1 MVDVAAVVKEF
12 SGVRP
17 VAGLDDCWT
26 WSAGRFYFTIALTA
40 DDGHAMQLNCREVLD
55 LNLVVA
61 VLAFARRRTEA
72 VLAGAP
78 FAVME
83 GFTSTSATPFDCVA
97 AAIPAIARYHEFDHP
112 DLNDVTY
119 AVFPAYRCEFSGRE
133 TQEEA
138 TYTFDRVLD
147 AANPHRPPSPW
158 VRMRFDNPKTGTG
171 SVGPD
176 LGIASADLLMQEMRN
191 LEHADN
197 AFVEFENFRHER
209 RRVSWCGEL
218 QLLDEDKIRIFEL
231 PDLLAWTHR
240 FIHEGSDS
248 AAEDRR

>member
-1 MVDVAAVVKEF
+1 MVDVAAIVKGF
-12 SGVRP
+12 PDVRP

-26 WSAGRFYFTIALTA
+26 WWAGRFQFTIALTA
-40 DDGHAMQLNCREVLD
+40 DGGHAMQLNCRDVLD

-61 VLAFARRRTEA
+61 VLAFARLRTEA

-78 FAVME
+78 FAVLE

-147 AANPHRPPSPW
+147 AANPRRPPSPW
-158 VRMRFDNPKTGTG
+158 VRMRFENPKTGTG
-171 SVGPD
+171 SIGPD
-176 LGIASADLLMQEMRN
+176 LGIASADLLMRELRN

-209 RRVSWCGEL
+209 RRVSWHGEL
-218 QLLDEDKIRIFEL
+218 QLLDKDKIRVFDL
-231 PDLLAWTHR
+231 PDLLDWTYR
-240 FIHEGSDS
+240 FIQDGTDG
-248 AAEDRR
+248 AA